1 MPASRLRSTRPNI
14 SEVQPAGPA
23 WFVYLLRC
31 ADGSLY
37 CGITTDP
44 ERRLREHNQGRG
56 ARYTRGRRPVLLIHL
71 ECLPSRAA
79 ATRREVELKRL
90 QRAAK
95 LAVVAGNVQ

>member
-1 MPASRLRSTRPNI
+1 MPASRLRSTRPDI
-14 SEVQPAGPA
+14 SEAPPAGPA

-44 ERRLREHNQGRG
+44 ERRLREHNRGRG

-79 ATRREVELKRL
+79 AARREVELKRL